1 MARRSKDDEPLE
13 GSPHA
18 NRTSQKTRQG
28 SANDPGI
35 GQSFSKRATQK
46 TINPDGS
53 FNVKR
58 IGSNS
63 FLIDIYHYL
72 LQITWGR
79 FMLFSMLFYFSMN
92 ILFATIYFL
101 VGVEH
106 LNGANTE
113 STGRSF
119 LSAFFFSAQTF
130 TTVGYG
136 GISPKGVLTSFVAAG
151 EALVGL
157 MSFAIITGLVYGR
170 FSRPTAKIQFSKKTL
185 VSPYEEGRGLMF
197 RIANKRRSEI
207 IELSATVMMVSTDKT
222 GTGYSRNFDRLEL
235 EVDSIKFLPMN
246 WTIVHPI
253 DEKSPLFEKEKDWYE
268 DHDVEFLVLIQAFD
282 DTFSQTVYSRYS
294 YKWDEVVWGAKFVKP
309 FYVDDEGMVVMDLNK
324 LDDFD
329 DIVLPQ

>member
-1 MARRSKDDEPLE
+1 MAQSSKDNDTPDGLPNA
-13 GSPHA
+13 GRNSK
-18 NRTSQKTRQG
+18 KTRQG
-28 SANDPGI
+28 RASDPGI
-35 GQSFSKRATQK
+35 GQSFSQRTTQK

-58 IGSNS
+58 IGTNS
-63 FLIDIYHYL
+63 LLIDIYHYL

-79 FMLFSMLFYFSMN
+79 FMLISMLFYLSMN
-92 ILFATIYFL
+92 VLFASIYFL
-101 VGVEH
+101 IGIEH
-106 LNGANTE
+106 LNGANTDN
-113 STGRSF
+113 TATSF

-136 GISPKGVLTSFVAAG
+136 GISPKGILTSFVAAG

-185 VSPYEEGRGLMF
+185 ISPYEDGRGLMF

-222 GTGYSRNFDRLEL
+222 GAGYSRNFDRLEL
-235 EVDSIKFLPMN
+235 EVDAIKFLPMN

-253 DEKSPLFEKEKDWYE
+253 DEKSPLFEKDKDWCE

-282 DTFSQTVYSRYS
+282 DSFGQTVYSRYS
-294 YKWDEVVWGAKFVKP
+294 YKWSDVFWGAKFVKP
-309 FYVDDEGMVVMDLNK
+309 FYVNDEGMVVMDLNK
-324 LDDFD
+324 LDDFEEKP
-329 DIVLPQ
+329 LP